1 MTATGSAPA
10 VSPWTLRRARAV
22 HSLDKAPHAEELLG
36 FYVGLIEIQERVA
49 ERVPVER
56 WLPLVRSIAGTSPLL
71 LVDQL
76 PVDELV
82 PGFEDFLGRIAD
94 VGTEVIT
101 EDARALL
108 DTDGAHRSTVLRAAL
123 GAARSE
129 TAETEPDSTAFHARA
144 FLEPV
149 ITALASDGPPAPL
162 EQGGRRCMTCGG
174 QPQVAVL
181 RDLPDA
187 VGRRT
192 LVCSTCATE
201 WRFPRLTCP
210 GCGETNADRLPVH
223 TAESVAHVRIDE
235 CRTCRRYLKSVD
247 QRQQGAAVPLVDEV
261 ATVELDLW
269 AREQGLTKIRTN
281 VLGL

>member
-1 MTATGSAPA
+1 
-10 VSPWTLRRARAV
+10 
-22 HSLDKAPHAEELLG
+22 
-36 FYVGLIEIQERVA
+36 
-49 ERVPVER
+49 
-56 WLPLVRSIAGTSPLL
+56 
-71 LVDQL
+71 
-76 PVDELV
+76 
-82 PGFEDFLGRIAD
+82 
-94 VGTEVIT
+94 
-101 EDARALL
+101 
-108 DTDGAHRSTVLRAAL
+108 
-123 GAARSE
+123 
-129 TAETEPDSTAFHARA
+129 
-144 FLEPV
+144 
-149 ITALASDGPPAPL
+149 
-162 EQGGRRCMTCGG
+162 MTCGG

-210 GCGETNADRLPVH
+210 ACGETDADRLPVH
-223 TAESVAHVRIDE
+223 TTESVAHVRIDE